1 MHSEVHV
8 TDAGLTAGKGNE
20 RPAFT
25 AYLNVKFKK
34 PLHTPHV
41 VMVRGQVK
49 KVEGRKLF
57 VKGSCEDMNGIPF
70 AEADGLWVL
79 VGPKKDQDSMSGKM

>member
-1 MHSEVHV
+1 MNIR
-8 TDAGLTAGKGNE
+8 LTSDKGNQGM
-20 RPAFT
+20 AFT

-34 PLHTPHV
+34 PLYTPQV

-57 VKGSCEDMNGIPF
+57 VKGSCEDMYGVPF

-79 VGPKKDQDSMSGKM
+79 VEPKKDEVPFSGKM